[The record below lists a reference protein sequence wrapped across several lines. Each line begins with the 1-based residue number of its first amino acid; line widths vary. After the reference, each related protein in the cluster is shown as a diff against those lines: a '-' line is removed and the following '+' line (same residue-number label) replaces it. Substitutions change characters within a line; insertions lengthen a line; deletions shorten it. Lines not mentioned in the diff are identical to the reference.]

1 MVVQID
7 LCVEFEGIKVWVKD
21 MENLERL
28 LRFLKERGIDA
39 KIHRLHFREDLGTF
53 CDEIL
58 TLEEALAEIEEIGTD
73 LTVV

>member
-1 MVVQID
+1 VRID
-7 LCVEFEGIKVWVKD
+7 LCVEFKGIKVWVKD
-21 MENLERL
+21 MENLELL

-53 CDEIL
+53 YDEIL

-73 LTVV
+73 LTIV